1 MSQYDKQHATTVVA
15 TAALEAQRFI
25 SHAGIYAVGTAGAG
39 GGVTDSAGVSETEA
53 VIGDALS
60 VVTGYSYPVEAG
72 AAITQYAFV
81 KPGTNGKAIA
91 GTMEDHCGIAL
102 EAAAADGD
110 IIEVRLLPH
119 IHPTS

>member
-15 TAALEAQRFI
+15 TAALEAHRFI
-25 SHAGIYAVGTAGAG
+25 SHTGIYAVGTAGAG

-53 VIGDALS
+53 AIGDALS
-60 VVTGYSYPVEAG
+60 VVTDYSYPVEAG
-72 AAITQYAFV
+72 AAISQFGFV
-81 KPGTNGKAIA
+81 KPGASGKAVP
-91 GTMEDHCGIAL
+91 GTMTDHCGIAL
-102 EAAAADGD
+102 EAAADGD